1 MTKKILVVSF
11 FILSKISYSQNK
23 LPELTFENKIH
34 NFDTIK
40 YNEPVN
46 CNFKFKNTGKAD
58 LLIKNIISTCGCSVP
73 EWNKLPYKRK
83 GKGVIKI
90 TFNARTKGSFF
101 KTLIVESNGK
111 TPSQAITIR
120 GYVK

>member
-1 MTKKILVVSF
+1 MLKKIIVVAF

-23 LPELTFENKIH
+23 LPELTFESTIY
-34 NFDTIK
+34 NFDTIPFD
-40 YNEPVN
+40 EPKSYS
-46 CNFKFKNTGKAD
+46 FKFKNTGKAD

-83 GKGVIKI
+83 AKGVIKI

-111 TPSQAITIR
+111 TSTQAIIIR
-120 GYVK
+120 GFVK

>member
-1 MTKKILVVSF
+1 MIKKIIVVAF

-46 CNFKFKNTGKAD
+46 CNFNFKNTGKAD

-73 EWNKLPYKRK
+73 EWSKSPYKKKSR
-83 GKGVIKI
+83 GVIKV

-101 KTLIVESNGK
+101 KTLLVETNGK